1 MKQIILKLLLAL
13 SPLLIL
19 TVVYI
24 YNDPFK
30 TLYHYDAYYPTDGIQ
45 YVNLN
50 NDYTATQNFINHN
63 AEYHYD
69 SYIFGNS
76 RGLVFH
82 INEWQKHLP
91 KSSCYQFSVSNESL
105 YGIYCKLQLLE
116 RDSVVIKNALLV
128 IDPSL
133 YQTTTENENFPK
145 HPALTGKSKLWFAF
159 KSYTG
164 FFDPDFLVQYLHF
177 LMTKKIRASYFADVL
192 NQEKIHYDPRSNDLV
207 YTEIDTRINKDTGTY
222 YQARKTIF
230 YNRDTTQRYAERA
243 INTDQLILLNSIKK
257 ILAKNNTKY
266 KIVISPLY
274 NQLRTDTTDMKMLC
288 SVFSKENIYDLSG
301 INDITACKYNY
312 YENAHYRPFVAN
324 RIMDSIYGI
333 VP

>member
-1 MKQIILKLLLAL
+1 MKRIILKLLLAL
-13 SPLLIL
+13 SPILIL

-63 AEYHYD
+63 PKYHYE

-82 INEWQKHLP
+82 INEWKKHLSQ
-91 KSSCYQFSVSNESL
+91 SSCYQFSVSNESL
-105 YGIYCKLQLLE
+105 YGIYCKLQLLDRE
-116 RDSVVIKNALLV
+116 GVVIKNALLV

-133 YQTTTENENFPK
+133 YQTNTENESFPK
-145 HPALTGKSKLWFAF
+145 HPALTGKSKIWFAF
-159 KSYTG
+159 KSYAG
-164 FFDPDFLVQYLHF
+164 FFDPGFLVQYLHF
-177 LMTKKIRASYFADVL
+177 LMTKKIRTSYFADVL
-192 NQEKIHYDPRSNDLV
+192 NNEKIHYDTRSNDLA
-207 YTEIDTRINKDTGTY
+207 YTEIDTRIDKDTSSY
-222 YQARKTIF
+222 YHARKAIF
-230 YNRDTTQRYAERA
+230 YSRDTTQRYAERV
-243 INTDQLILLNSIKK
+243 INANQAMLLNSIKK
-257 ILAKNNTKY
+257 ILAKNNTHY

-274 NQLRTDTTDMKMLC
+274 NQLRTDTTDMEILC
-288 SVFSKENIYDLSG
+288 SVFGKENIYDLSG
-301 INDITACKYNY
+301 VNDITASKYNY
-312 YENAHYRPFVAN
+312 YENAHYRPSVAN

>member
-1 MKQIILKLLLAL
+1 MRHIILKLLLAL

-63 AEYHYD
+63 AKYHYD

-207 YTEIDTRINKDTGTY
+207 YTDIDTRINKDTGAY
-222 YQARKTIF
+222 YQARKAIF
-230 YNRDTTQRYAERA
+230 YSRDTTQRYAERT
-243 INTDQLILLNSIKK
+243 INAEQVILLNRIKK
-257 ILAKNNTKY
+257 ILAKNNTNY
-266 KIVISPLY
+266 KIIISPLY
-274 NQLRTDTTDMKMLC
+274 NQLRTDTTDMKILC
-288 SVFSKENIYDLSG
+288 SVLGKENIYDLSG
-301 INDITACKYNY
+301 VNDITASKYNY
-312 YENAHYRPFVAN
+312 YENAHFRPFVAN
-324 RIMDSIYGI
+324 RIMDSIYGM
-333 VP
+333 VH